1 MANLR
6 DMNAEGVTEMDD
18 INFYAPSDSWE
29 VDEKRLMVD
38 PNAAWRDGELLV
50 ARKGAVLPDRCLKC
64 NAPAE
69 GYQFHRKLYWHSVR
83 MRTSCAPSGR
93 EGCQFHRK
101 LDWHNPFW
109 ILVFLISPVLF
120 VIVYFIVR
128 WQGSITVGL
137 CPRHR
142 STRARVIGISWLIAL
157 TGIGSLIGGLVVS
170 SNGTPMPLGLA
181 PEKLTPVL
189 ILGGLLLLVVS
200 MIGGVLGS
208 RVLIPKRI
216 DKQFIWLTKVS
227 PEYLATFP
235 TLMG

>member
-18 INFYAPSDSWE
+18 INFYAPPESWE
-29 VDEKRLMVD
+29 VEEKRLMVD
-38 PNAAWRDGELLV
+38 PNAAWRDGKLLM

-69 GYQFHRKLYWHSVR
+69 GYQFHRKLYWH
-83 MRTSCAPSGR
+83 
-93 EGCQFHRK
+93 
-101 LDWHNPFW
+101 NPFW
-109 ILVFLISPVLF
+109 ILVFLLSPLLF

-142 STRARVIGISWLIAL
+142 SRRARVIGISWLIAL
-157 TGIGSLIGGLVVS
+157 TGIGSLIGGLVIS
-170 SNGTPMPLGLA
+170 DNRTPTILGIA
-181 PEKLTPVL
+181 TEVL
-189 ILGGLLLLVVS
+189 IPILIVGGLLLLVVS
-200 MIGGVLGS
+200 LIGGVFGS
-208 RVLIPKRI
+208 RVLIPSRI
-216 DKQFIWLTKVS
+216 DKNFIWLTKVS
-227 PEYLATFP
+227 PAYLATFP